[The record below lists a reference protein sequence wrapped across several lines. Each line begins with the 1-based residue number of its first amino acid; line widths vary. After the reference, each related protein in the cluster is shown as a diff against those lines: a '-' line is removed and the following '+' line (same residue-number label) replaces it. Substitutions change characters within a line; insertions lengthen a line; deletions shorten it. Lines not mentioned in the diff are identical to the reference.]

1 MHLADGEVDGHRIL
15 TPQTARGMRTVVA
28 TGRPFHPAVGW
39 FRKPVHGDGE
49 DYVEHFGARAGFWN
63 VMRLYPTRGV
73 GIVVMTNS
81 TRSSR
86 FHELLH
92 SLARRSW
99 GP

>member
-1 MHLADGEVDGHRIL
+1 M
-15 TPQTARGMRTVVA
+15 PTVVA
-28 TGRPFHPAVGW
+28 TGRPFHHAVGW

-49 DYVEHFGARAGFWN
+49 DYVERFGAGVGFWN
-63 VMRLYPTRGV
+63 VMRLYPTRGI

-81 TRSSR
+81 TRPYR

-92 SLARRSW
+92 RLARRSW